1 MFRNSFCSCRRCSR
15 FGSSRFCG
23 RFGSHGSGCRGS
35 GFLGRSSI
43 SGGRSGIS
51 GGLGLRSR
59 KNSGGKGQ
67 NRNNS
72 RHFEIHRILHLH
84 TLIIAIFYIWAM
96 KLNIIAAETAKVN
109 DNKAYALFFVK
120 ESIQFSKVL
129 SPKGESQVESVLK
142 GIKDGPFEDL
152 EFLEIDGCNT
162 FFVDAAKERG
172 ISALDHLRMAAYRL
186 AQKAMKRQVP
196 CVSLFLADAA
206 DEQFKAILHGLHYA
220 DYKFDAYKSK
230 QKENFQVTFEIVAGD
245 RAAAFKKIAEEVA
258 VEQKAITLA
267 RNLINTSASDLYP
280 AAFVEDAKTIA
291 KYTPGLSIKVRN
303 MKQLEKEGFMG
314 HVTVGKGSS
323 HEPHMITL
331 SYDGTKF
338 TAGKSAGKLAGKK
351 GRTSRDHLVIVGKGL
366 TFDTGGLCLK
376 PAKSMPEM
384 ISDMS
389 GAATA
394 LAAIQAIATLKL
406 PVKVS
411 AVCCL
416 AENAI
421 GNKSVLPGDIFK
433 AKNGKT
439 VMVDNTDAEG
449 RLVLSDGLAEAGLI
463 GATHIVDLA
472 TLTGAMVRAL
482 GYAVTGFFSNDDD
495 LALKVI
501 NCGEVCCEK
510 FWSMPLEEEYADA
523 LKDKFADLKNTG
535 SDAGA
540 ISAAL
545 FLQEFVPENTAWAHW
560 DIAGTAFVTKKWKYT
575 EYGATGFGVQT
586 LIELARELG

>member
-1 MFRNSFCSCRRCSR
+1 MN
-15 FGSSRFCG
+15 
-23 RFGSHGSGCRGS
+23 
-35 GFLGRSSI
+35 
-43 SGGRSGIS
+43 
-51 GGLGLRSR
+51 
-59 KNSGGKGQ
+59 
-67 NRNNS
+67 
-72 RHFEIHRILHLH
+72 
-84 TLIIAIFYIWAM
+84 
-96 KLNIIAAETAKVN
+96 LNIVSSENLKNA

-120 ESIQFSKVL
+120 QSVQFSTVL
-129 SPKGESQVESVLK
+129 SPEGEEQVETILK
-142 GIKDGPFEDL
+142 GMNDGPFEDL
-152 EFLEIDGCNT
+152 EYLEIDGCNT
-162 FFVDAAKERG
+162 FFVNAAKERG
-172 ISALDHLRMAAYRL
+172 LSALDHLRMAAYRL
-186 AQKAMKRQVP
+186 AKRAMKKQVP

-230 QKENFQVTFEIVAGD
+230 QKPNFQVTYEIVAGEHVKD
-245 RAAAFKKIAEEVA
+245 FKKIAEDVA
-258 VEQKAITLA
+258 VEQKAVTLA
-267 RNLINTSASDLYP
+267 KNLINTSASDLYP
-280 AAFVEDAKTIA
+280 AEFVERAKTVA
-291 KYTPGLSIKVRN
+291 KYTEGLSIKVRN

-331 SYDGTKF
+331 EYKP
-338 TAGKSAGKLAGKK
+338 AK
-351 GRTSRDHLVIVGKGL
+351 RTSKDHLVIVGKGL

-376 PAKSMPEM
+376 PPKSMPEM

-406 PVKVS
+406 PIRVS

-421 GNKSVLPGDIFK
+421 GNQSVLPGDIFT

-449 RLVLSDGLAEAGLI
+449 RLVLSDGLAEAGEI

-495 LALKVI
+495 LGLKVI
-501 NCGEVCCEK
+501 NCGEACCEK

-545 FLQEFVPENTAWAHW
+545 FLQEFVPENTAWTHW
-560 DIAGTAFVTKKWKYT
+560 DIACTAFVTKAWKYT

-586 LIELARELG
+586 LIELARRMSKASDEDEVIEGDIIICDDEYKMC

>member
-1 MFRNSFCSCRRCSR
+1 
-15 FGSSRFCG
+15 
-23 RFGSHGSGCRGS
+23 
-35 GFLGRSSI
+35 
-43 SGGRSGIS
+43 
-51 GGLGLRSR
+51 
-59 KNSGGKGQ
+59 
-67 NRNNS
+67 
-72 RHFEIHRILHLH
+72 
-84 TLIIAIFYIWAM
+84 M
-96 KLNIIAAETAKVN
+96 KFNIIANESLKAN
-109 DNKAYALFFVK
+109 AYALFFVK
-120 ESIQFSKVL
+120 KSVQFSSIL
-129 SPKGESQVESVLK
+129 SENGEKQVESVLN
-142 GIKDGPFEDL
+142 GMKDGPFEDL
-152 EFLEIDGCNT
+152 EFLEIDGKPT

-186 AQKAMKRQVP
+186 ANRAQKKQVP
-196 CVSLFLADAA
+196 TVSIFLADAA
-206 DEQFKAILHGLHYA
+206 DEQFKAILHGLFYA
-220 DYKFDAYKSK
+220 DYRFDAYKSK
-230 QKENFQVTFEIVAGD
+230 QEPKFQVTFEIVAGEHVKD
-245 RAAAFKKIAEEVA
+245 FKKIAEDVA
-258 VEQKAITLA
+258 IEQKAVTLA
-267 RNLINTSASDLYP
+267 RNLINTCASDLYP
-280 AAFVEDAKTIA
+280 AEFVENAKTIA
-291 KYTPGLSIKVRN
+291 KYTQGLSIKVRD
-303 MKQLEKEGFMG
+303 MKQLQKEGFMG

-323 HEPHMITL
+323 HEPYMITL
-331 SYDGTKF
+331 SYDGTKG
-338 TAGKSAGKLAGKK
+338 AK
-351 GRTSRDHLVIVGKGL
+351 RTSKDHLVIVGKGL

-376 PAKSMPEM
+376 PPKSMPEM

-406 PVKVS
+406 PIRVS

-449 RLVLSDGLAEAGLI
+449 RLVLSDGLAEAGEI

-482 GYAVTGFFSNDDD
+482 GYAVAGFFSNDDD
-495 LALKVI
+495 LGLKVI
-501 NCGEVCCEK
+501 NCGEACCEK

-535 SDAGA
+535 TDAGA

-545 FLQEFVPENTAWAHW
+545 FLQEFVPENTAWAHL
-560 DIAGTAFVTKKWKYT
+560 DIAGTAFTSKKWKYT

-586 LIELARELG
+586 LIELAREMATPSEDA

>member
-1 MFRNSFCSCRRCSR
+1 MN
-15 FGSSRFCG
+15 
-23 RFGSHGSGCRGS
+23 
-35 GFLGRSSI
+35 
-43 SGGRSGIS
+43 
-51 GGLGLRSR
+51 
-59 KNSGGKGQ
+59 
-67 NRNNS
+67 
-72 RHFEIHRILHLH
+72 
-84 TLIIAIFYIWAM
+84 
-96 KLNIIAAETAKVN
+96 LNIVSSENLKNT
-109 DNKAYALFFVK
+109 DSKAYALFYVK
-120 ESIQFSKVL
+120 ESVQFSTVL
-129 SPKGESQVESVLK
+129 SPEGEEQVETILK
-142 GIKDGPFEDL
+142 GMKEGPFEDL
-152 EFLEIDGCNT
+152 EYLEIDDCNT
-162 FFVDAAKERG
+162 IFVDAAKERG
-172 ISALDHLRMAAYRL
+172 LSALDHLRMAAYRL
-186 AQKAMKRQVP
+186 AKKAMKKQIP

-230 QKENFQVTFEIVAGD
+230 QKPNFQVTYEIVAGEHVKE
-245 RAAAFKKIAEEVA
+245 FKKIAEDVA

-267 RNLINTSASDLYP
+267 KNLINTSASDLYP
-280 AAFVEDAKTIA
+280 AEFVERAKTIA
-291 KYTPGLSIKVRN
+291 KYTEGLSIKVRN
-303 MKQLEKEGFMG
+303 MMQLEKEGFMG

-331 SYDGTKF
+331 EYKP
-338 TAGKSAGKLAGKK
+338 AK
-351 GRTSRDHLVIVGKGL
+351 RTSKDHLVIVGKGL

-376 PAKSMPEM
+376 PPKSMPEM

-406 PVKVS
+406 PIRVS

-421 GNKSVLPGDIFK
+421 GNKSVLPGDIFT

-495 LALKVI
+495 LGLKVI
-501 NCGEVCCEK
+501 NCGEACCEK

-523 LKDKFADLKNTG
+523 LKDHFADLKNTG

-545 FLQEFVPENTAWAHW
+545 FLQEFVPENTAWTHW
-560 DIAGTAFVTKKWKYT
+560 DIAGTAFVDKKWKYT

-586 LIELARELG
+586 LIQLAREMSCGE

>member
-1 MFRNSFCSCRRCSR
+1 MN
-15 FGSSRFCG
+15 
-23 RFGSHGSGCRGS
+23 
-35 GFLGRSSI
+35 
-43 SGGRSGIS
+43 
-51 GGLGLRSR
+51 
-59 KNSGGKGQ
+59 
-67 NRNNS
+67 
-72 RHFEIHRILHLH
+72 
-84 TLIIAIFYIWAM
+84 
-96 KLNIIAAETAKVN
+96 LNIVTSENLKNV

-120 ESIQFSKVL
+120 QSIQFSTVL
-129 SPKGESQVESVLK
+129 SPEGEEQVETILK
-142 GIKDGPFEDL
+142 GMKDGPFEDL
-152 EFLEIDGCNT
+152 EFLEIDGSNT

-172 ISALDHLRMAAYRL
+172 LSALDHLRMAAYRL
-186 AQKAMKRQVP
+186 AKKAMTKQIP

-230 QKENFQVTFEIVAGD
+230 QKPNFQVTYEIVAGEHIKE
-245 RAAAFKKIAEEVA
+245 FKKIAEDVA

-267 RNLINTSASDLYP
+267 KNLINTSASDLYP
-280 AAFVEDAKTIA
+280 AEFVERAKTIA
-291 KYTPGLSIKVRN
+291 KYTEGLSIKVRN

-323 HEPHMITL
+323 HEPYMITL
-331 SYDGTKF
+331 DYKP
-338 TAGKSAGKLAGKK
+338 AK
-351 GRTSRDHLVIVGKGL
+351 RTSKDHLVIVGKGL

-376 PAKSMPEM
+376 PPKSMPEM

-394 LAAIQAIATLKL
+394 LAAIQALATLKL
-406 PVKVS
+406 PVHVS

-421 GNKSVLPGDIFK
+421 GNKSVLPGDIFT

-482 GYAVTGFFSNDDD
+482 GYAITGFFSNDDD
-495 LALKVI
+495 LGLKVI
-501 NCGEVCCEK
+501 NCGEACCEK

-535 SDAGA
+535 TDAGA

-545 FLQEFVPENTAWAHW
+545 FLQEFVPENTAWAHC

-586 LIELARELG
+586 LIELAREFAQA

>member
-1 MFRNSFCSCRRCSR
+1 MN
-15 FGSSRFCG
+15 
-23 RFGSHGSGCRGS
+23 
-35 GFLGRSSI
+35 
-43 SGGRSGIS
+43 
-51 GGLGLRSR
+51 
-59 KNSGGKGQ
+59 
-67 NRNNS
+67 
-72 RHFEIHRILHLH
+72 
-84 TLIIAIFYIWAM
+84 
-96 KLNIIAAETAKVN
+96 LNIVSSENLKNT
-109 DNKAYALFFVK
+109 DSKAYALFYVK
-120 ESIQFSKVL
+120 ESVQFSTVL
-129 SPKGESQVESVLK
+129 SPEGEEQVETILK
-142 GIKDGPFEDL
+142 GMKEGPFEDL
-152 EFLEIDGCNT
+152 EYLEIDGCNT
-162 FFVDAAKERG
+162 IFVDAAKERG
-172 ISALDHLRMAAYRL
+172 LSALDHLRMAAYRL
-186 AQKAMKRQVP
+186 AKKAMKKQIP

-230 QKENFQVTFEIVAGD
+230 QKPNFQVTYEIVAGEHVKEF
-245 RAAAFKKIAEEVA
+245 RKIAEDVS

-267 RNLINTSASDLYP
+267 KNLINTSASDLYP
-280 AAFVEDAKTIA
+280 AEFVERAKTVA
-291 KYTPGLSIKVRN
+291 KYTEGLSIKVRN

-331 SYDGTKF
+331 EYKP
-338 TAGKSAGKLAGKK
+338 AK
-351 GRTSRDHLVIVGKGL
+351 RTSKDHLVIVGKGL

-376 PAKSMPEM
+376 PPKSMPEM

-406 PVKVS
+406 PIRVS

-421 GNKSVLPGDIFK
+421 GNKSVLPGDIFT

-495 LALKVI
+495 LGLKVI
-501 NCGEVCCEK
+501 NCGEACCEK

-523 LKDKFADLKNTG
+523 LKDHFADLKNTG

-545 FLQEFVPENTAWAHW
+545 FLQEFVPENTAWTHW
-560 DIAGTAFVTKKWKYT
+560 DIAGTAFVDKKWKYT

-586 LIELARELG
+586 LIQLAREMSCGE

>member
-1 MFRNSFCSCRRCSR
+1 MN
-15 FGSSRFCG
+15 
-23 RFGSHGSGCRGS
+23 
-35 GFLGRSSI
+35 I
-43 SGGRSGIS
+43 
-51 GGLGLRSR
+51 
-59 KNSGGKGQ
+59 
-67 NRNNS
+67 
-72 RHFEIHRILHLH
+72 
-84 TLIIAIFYIWAM
+84 
-96 KLNIIAAETAKVN
+96 NIISSESAKAKA
-109 DNKAYALFFVK
+109 DKAYALFFVK

-129 SPKGESQVESVLK
+129 SAKGESQVESVLK

-172 ISALDHLRMAAYRL
+172 LSTLDHLRMAAYRL

-338 TAGKSAGKLAGKK
+338 AAGKSAGKSAGKK

-501 NCGEVCCEK
+501 NCGEACCEK

>member
-1 MFRNSFCSCRRCSR
+1 MN
-15 FGSSRFCG
+15 
-23 RFGSHGSGCRGS
+23 
-35 GFLGRSSI
+35 I
-43 SGGRSGIS
+43 
-51 GGLGLRSR
+51 
-59 KNSGGKGQ
+59 
-67 NRNNS
+67 
-72 RHFEIHRILHLH
+72 
-84 TLIIAIFYIWAM
+84 
-96 KLNIIAAETAKVN
+96 NIISSESAKAKA
-109 DNKAYALFFVK
+109 DKAYALFFVK

-129 SPKGESQVESVLK
+129 SAKGESQVESVLK

-172 ISALDHLRMAAYRL
+172 LSTLDHLRMAAYRL

-230 QKENFQVTFEIVAGD
+230 QKENFQVTFEIVADD

-258 VEQKAITLA
+258 VEQKAVTLA

-338 TAGKSAGKLAGKK
+338 TAGKSAGKK

-406 PVKVS
+406 PIRVS

-501 NCGEVCCEK
+501 NCGEACCEK

-545 FLQEFVPENTAWAHW
+545 FLQEFVPENTAWTHW

-586 LIELARELG
+586 LIELAREMSQPE

>member
-1 MFRNSFCSCRRCSR
+1 MKTNIVTTA
-15 FGSSRFCG
+15 
-23 RFGSHGSGCRGS
+23 SG
-35 GFLGRSSI
+35 
-43 SGGRSGIS
+43 
-51 GGLGLRSR
+51 
-59 KNSGGKGQ
+59 
-67 NRNNS
+67 
-72 RHFEIHRILHLH
+72 
-84 TLIIAIFYIWAM
+84 
-96 KLNIIAAETAKVN
+96 
-109 DNKAYALFFVK
+109 KANTSALFYVK
-120 ESIQFSKVL
+120 KSVQFSNIL
-129 SPKGESQVESVLK
+129 SEEAEKQVESVLN
-142 GIKDGPFEDL
+142 GMDDGPFEDL
-152 EFLEIDGCNT
+152 EFLEIDNQPT
-162 FFVDAAKERG
+162 IFVNAAKERG
-172 ISALDHLRMAAYRL
+172 LSSLDHLRMAAYRL
-186 AQKAMKRQVP
+186 AKKASKRQIP
-196 CVSLFLADAA
+196 MVSIMLADAA
-206 DEQFKAILHGLHYA
+206 PEQFKSILHGLYYA

-230 QKENFQVTFEIVAGD
+230 QKEAFQVTFEIVAGD
-245 RAAAFKKIAEEVA
+245 RASDFKKIAADVA
-258 VEQKAITLA
+258 VEQKAIILA
-267 RNLINTSASDLYP
+267 KNLINTSSSDLYP
-280 AAFVEDAKTIA
+280 AEFVENANTIA

-323 HEPHMITL
+323 HEPYMITL
-331 SYDGTKF
+331 SYDGTKG
-338 TAGKSAGKLAGKK
+338 AGKNAKK
-351 GRTSRDHLVIVGKGL
+351 NARTSADHLVIVGKGL

-376 PAKSMPEM
+376 PPKSMPEM

-394 LAAIQAIATLKL
+394 LAAIQAIATLEL
-406 PVKVS
+406 PIKVS

-421 GNKSVLPGDIFK
+421 GNKSVLPGDIFT

-482 GYAVTGFFSNDDD
+482 GYAVAGFFSNDDD

-501 NCGEVCCEK
+501 NCGEACCEK

-523 LKDKFADLKNTG
+523 LKDHFADLKNTG

-540 ISAAL
+540 IAAAL
-545 FLQEFVPENTAWAHW
+545 FLQEFVPEDTAWAHW
-560 DIAGTAFVTKKWKYT
+560 DIAGTAFVNKTWKYT

-586 LIELARELG
+586 LIELARRMSKAEFESDENADTDDVQCEEYKVC

>member
-1 MFRNSFCSCRRCSR
+1 MN
-15 FGSSRFCG
+15 
-23 RFGSHGSGCRGS
+23 
-35 GFLGRSSI
+35 
-43 SGGRSGIS
+43 
-51 GGLGLRSR
+51 
-59 KNSGGKGQ
+59 
-67 NRNNS
+67 
-72 RHFEIHRILHLH
+72 
-84 TLIIAIFYIWAM
+84 
-96 KLNIIAAETAKVN
+96 LNIVSSENLKNT
-109 DNKAYALFFVK
+109 DSKAYALFYVK
-120 ESIQFSKVL
+120 ESVQFSTVL
-129 SPKGESQVESVLK
+129 SPEGEEQVETILK
-142 GIKDGPFEDL
+142 GMKEGPFEDL
-152 EFLEIDGCNT
+152 EYLEIDGCNT
-162 FFVDAAKERG
+162 IFVDAAKERG
-172 ISALDHLRMAAYRL
+172 LSALDHLRMAAYRL
-186 AQKAMKRQVP
+186 AKKAMKKQIP

-230 QKENFQVTFEIVAGD
+230 QKPNFQVTYEIVAGEHVKE
-245 RAAAFKKIAEEVA
+245 FKKIAEDVA

-267 RNLINTSASDLYP
+267 KNLINTSASDLYP
-280 AAFVEDAKTIA
+280 AEFVERAKTVA
-291 KYTPGLSIKVRN
+291 KYTEGLSIKVRN

-331 SYDGTKF
+331 EYKP
-338 TAGKSAGKLAGKK
+338 AK
-351 GRTSRDHLVIVGKGL
+351 RTSKDHLVIVGKGL

-376 PAKSMPEM
+376 PPKSMPEM

-406 PVKVS
+406 PIRVS

-421 GNKSVLPGDIFK
+421 GNKSVLPGDIFT

-472 TLTGAMVRAL
+472 PLTGAMVRAL

-495 LALKVI
+495 LGLKVI
-501 NCGEVCCEK
+501 NCGEACCEK

-523 LKDKFADLKNTG
+523 LKDHFADLKNTG

-545 FLQEFVPENTAWAHW
+545 FLQEFVPENTAWTHW
-560 DIAGTAFVTKKWKYT
+560 DIAGTAFVDKKWKYT

-586 LIELARELG
+586 LIQLAREMSCGE

>member
-1 MFRNSFCSCRRCSR
+1 MKTNIVTTA
-15 FGSSRFCG
+15 
-23 RFGSHGSGCRGS
+23 SG
-35 GFLGRSSI
+35 
-43 SGGRSGIS
+43 
-51 GGLGLRSR
+51 
-59 KNSGGKGQ
+59 KAN
-67 NRNNS
+67 
-72 RHFEIHRILHLH
+72 
-84 TLIIAIFYIWAM
+84 
-96 KLNIIAAETAKVN
+96 
-109 DNKAYALFFVK
+109 AYALFFVK
-120 ESIQFSKVL
+120 KSIQFSNVL
-129 SPKGESQVESVLK
+129 SEDAEKQVESVLN
-142 GIKDGPFEDL
+142 GMDDGPFEDL
-152 EFLEIDGCNT
+152 EFLEIDNQPT
-162 FFVDAAKERG
+162 IFVNAAKERG
-172 ISALDHLRMAAYRL
+172 LSALDHLRMAAYRL
-186 AQKAMKRQVP
+186 AKKASKRQIPV
-196 CVSLFLADAA
+196 VSIMLADAA
-206 DEQFKAILHGLHYA
+206 LEQFKSILLGLHYA

-230 QKENFQVTFEIVAGD
+230 QKEAFQVTFEIVAGEHT
-245 RAAAFKKIAEEVA
+245 AEFKKIAEEVA
-258 VEQKAITLA
+258 VENKAIVLA
-267 RNLINTSASDLYP
+267 KNLINTSSSDLTP
-280 AAFVEDAKTIA
+280 AEFVENANTIA

-323 HEPHMITL
+323 HEPYMITL
-331 SYDGTKF
+331 TYDGSKRT
-338 TAGKSAGKLAGKK
+338 GKNANKNA
-351 GRTSRDHLVIVGKGL
+351 RTSADHLVIVGKGL

-376 PAKSMPEM
+376 PPKSMPEM

-394 LAAIQAIATLKL
+394 LAAIQAIATLEL
-406 PVKVS
+406 PIKVS

-421 GNKSVLPGDIFK
+421 GNKSVLPGDIFT

-482 GYAVTGFFSNDDD
+482 GYAVAGFFSNDDD

-501 NCGEVCCEK
+501 NCGEACCEK

-523 LKDKFADLKNTG
+523 LKDHFADLKNTG

-540 ISAAL
+540 IAAAL
-545 FLQEFVPENTAWAHW
+545 FLQEFVPEDTAWAHW
-560 DIAGTAFVTKKWKYT
+560 DIAGTAFVNKTWKYT

-586 LIELARELG
+586 LIELARKMSSASNESEGEEGDIVICDDEYKVC

>member
-1 MFRNSFCSCRRCSR
+1 
-15 FGSSRFCG
+15 
-23 RFGSHGSGCRGS
+23 
-35 GFLGRSSI
+35 
-43 SGGRSGIS
+43 
-51 GGLGLRSR
+51 
-59 KNSGGKGQ
+59 
-67 NRNNS
+67 
-72 RHFEIHRILHLH
+72 
-84 TLIIAIFYIWAM
+84 M

-129 SPKGESQVESVLK
+129 SAKGESQVESVLK

-186 AQKAMKRQVP
+186 AQRAMKKQVP

-338 TAGKSAGKLAGKK
+338 ANGKPSGRFTGTKSAN
-351 GRTSRDHLVIVGKGL
+351 RTSRDHLVIVGKGL

-501 NCGEVCCEK
+501 NCGEACCEK

>member
-1 MFRNSFCSCRRCSR
+1 M
-15 FGSSRFCG
+15 
-23 RFGSHGSGCRGS
+23 
-35 GFLGRSSI
+35 
-43 SGGRSGIS
+43 
-51 GGLGLRSR
+51 
-59 KNSGGKGQ
+59 
-67 NRNNS
+67 
-72 RHFEIHRILHLH
+72 
-84 TLIIAIFYIWAM
+84 
-96 KLNIIAAETAKVN
+96 
-109 DNKAYALFFVK
+109 
-120 ESIQFSKVL
+120 
-129 SPKGESQVESVLK
+129 
-142 GIKDGPFEDL
+142 
-152 EFLEIDGCNT
+152 
-162 FFVDAAKERG
+162 
-172 ISALDHLRMAAYRL
+172 
-186 AQKAMKRQVP
+186 
-196 CVSLFLADAA
+196 
-206 DEQFKAILHGLHYA
+206 
-220 DYKFDAYKSK
+220 
-230 QKENFQVTFEIVAGD
+230 TFEIVADD

-338 TAGKSAGKLAGKK
+338 AAGKSAGKSAGIKSAS
-351 GRTSRDHLVIVGKGL
+351 RTSHDHLVIVGKGL

-406 PVKVS
+406 PIRVS

-501 NCGEVCCEK
+501 NCGEACCEK

-586 LIELARELG
+586 LIELAREMN

>member
-1 MFRNSFCSCRRCSR
+1 
-15 FGSSRFCG
+15 
-23 RFGSHGSGCRGS
+23 
-35 GFLGRSSI
+35 
-43 SGGRSGIS
+43 
-51 GGLGLRSR
+51 
-59 KNSGGKGQ
+59 
-67 NRNNS
+67 
-72 RHFEIHRILHLH
+72 
-84 TLIIAIFYIWAM
+84 M
-96 KLNIIAAETAKVN
+96 KFNIIATESQKAN
-109 DNKAYALFFVK
+109 AYALFFVK
-120 ESIQFSKVL
+120 KSVQFSTIL
-129 SPKGESQVESVLK
+129 SENGKKQVESVLN
-142 GIKDGPFEDL
+142 GMKDGPFEDL
-152 EFLEIDGCNT
+152 EFLEIDGKPT

-172 ISALDHLRMAAYRL
+172 LSALDHLRMAAYRL
-186 AQKAMKRQVP
+186 AGRAMKKQVP
-196 CVSLFLADAA
+196 SVSIFLADAA
-206 DEQFKAILHGLHYA
+206 DEQFKAILHGLSYA

-230 QKENFQVTFEIVAGD
+230 QEKNFQVIFEIVAGEHVKD
-245 RAAAFKKIAEEVA
+245 FKKIAEDVA
-258 VEQKAITLA
+258 VEQKAVTLA
-267 RNLINTSASDLYP
+267 RNLINTCASDLYP
-280 AAFVEDAKTIA
+280 AEFVQNAKTIA
-291 KYTPGLSIKVRN
+291 KYTPGLSIKVRD

-323 HEPHMITL
+323 HEPYMITL
-331 SYDGTKF
+331 SYDGTKG
-338 TAGKSAGKLAGKK
+338 AK
-351 GRTSRDHLVIVGKGL
+351 RTSKDHLVFVGKGL

-376 PAKSMPEM
+376 PPKSMPEM

-389 GAATA
+389 GAATV

-406 PVKVS
+406 PIHVS

-449 RLVLSDGLAEAGLI
+449 RLVLSDGLAEAGEI

-482 GYAVTGFFSNDDD
+482 GYAIAGFFSNDDD
-495 LALKVI
+495 LGLKVI
-501 NCGEVCCEK
+501 NCGEACCEK

-535 SDAGA
+535 TDAGA

-545 FLQEFVPENTAWAHW
+545 FLQEFVPENTAWAHC

-586 LIELARELG
+586 LIELAREIAVPIEDA

>member
-1 MFRNSFCSCRRCSR
+1 MN
-15 FGSSRFCG
+15 
-23 RFGSHGSGCRGS
+23 
-35 GFLGRSSI
+35 
-43 SGGRSGIS
+43 
-51 GGLGLRSR
+51 
-59 KNSGGKGQ
+59 
-67 NRNNS
+67 
-72 RHFEIHRILHLH
+72 
-84 TLIIAIFYIWAM
+84 
-96 KLNIIAAETAKVN
+96 LNIVTSENLKNV

-120 ESIQFSKVL
+120 QSIQFSSVL
-129 SPKGESQVESVLK
+129 SPEGEEQAESVLK
-142 GIKDGPFEDL
+142 GMKDGPFEDL
-152 EFLEIDGCNT
+152 EFLEIDGSNT

-172 ISALDHLRMAAYRL
+172 LSALDHLRMAAYRL
-186 AQKAMKRQVP
+186 AKRAMKKQVA

-230 QKENFQVTFEIVAGD
+230 QKPNFQVTYEIVAGEHVKD
-245 RAAAFKKIAEEVA
+245 FKKIAEEVA

-267 RNLINTSASDLYP
+267 KNLINTSASDLYP
-280 AAFVEDAKTIA
+280 AEFVERAKTIA
-291 KYTPGLSIKVRN
+291 KYTEGLSIKVRN

-323 HEPHMITL
+323 HEPYMITL
-331 SYDGTKF
+331 DYKP
-338 TAGKSAGKLAGKK
+338 AK
-351 GRTSRDHLVIVGKGL
+351 RTSKDHLVIVGKGL

-376 PAKSMPEM
+376 PPKSMPEM

-394 LAAIQAIATLKL
+394 LAAIQAIASLKL
-406 PVKVS
+406 PVHVS

-421 GNKSVLPGDIFK
+421 GNKSVLPGDIFT

-495 LALKVI
+495 LGLKVI
-501 NCGEVCCEK
+501 NCGEACCEK

-523 LKDKFADLKNTG
+523 LKDHFADLKNTG

-545 FLQEFVPENTAWAHW
+545 FLQEFVPENTAWTHW
-560 DIAGTAFVTKKWKYT
+560 DIAGTAFVDKKWKYT

-586 LIELARELG
+586 LIQLAREMSCGE

>member
-1 MFRNSFCSCRRCSR
+1 
-15 FGSSRFCG
+15 
-23 RFGSHGSGCRGS
+23 
-35 GFLGRSSI
+35 
-43 SGGRSGIS
+43 
-51 GGLGLRSR
+51 
-59 KNSGGKGQ
+59 
-67 NRNNS
+67 
-72 RHFEIHRILHLH
+72 
-84 TLIIAIFYIWAM
+84 M
-96 KLNIIAAETAKVN
+96 KLNIVTTESVKANE
-109 DNKAYALFFVK
+109 NKAYALFFVK
-120 ESIQFSKVL
+120 QSVQFSKVL
-129 SPKGESQVESVLK
+129 TEAGNAQVETVLK
-142 GIKDGPFEDL
+142 GMKDGPFEDL
-152 EFLEIDGCNT
+152 ELLEIDGSNT
-162 FFVDAAKERG
+162 IFVDAAKERG
-172 ISALDHLRMAAYRL
+172 LSALDHLRMAAYRL
-186 AQKAMKRQVP
+186 AGRAMKKQIGT
-196 CVSLFLADAA
+196 VSLMLADCA

-220 DYKFDAYKSK
+220 EYKFDAYKTK
-230 QKENFQVTFEIVAGD
+230 QKPNFQVAYEIVAGEH
-245 RAAAFKKIAEEVA
+245 AASFKKIAEEVA
-258 VEQKAITLA
+258 VENKAIVLA
-267 RNLINTSASDLYP
+267 KNLINTCAADLYP
-280 AAFVEDAKTIA
+280 AEFVENAKTIA
-291 KYTPGLSIKVRN
+291 KYTPGLTVKVRD
-303 MKQLEKEGFMG
+303 MKQLAKEGFMG

-323 HEPHMITL
+323 HEPYMVTL
-331 SYDGTKF
+331 DYKP
-338 TAGKSAGKLAGKK
+338 AK
-351 GRTSRDHLVIVGKGL
+351 RTSKDHLVIVGKGL

-376 PAKSMPEM
+376 PPKSMPEM

-406 PVKVS
+406 PIHVS

-482 GYAVTGFFSNDDD
+482 GYAVAGFFSNDDD

-501 NCGEVCCEK
+501 NCGEACCEK

-540 ISAAL
+540 IAAAL

-560 DIAGTAFVTKKWKYT
+560 DIAGTAFTTKKWKYT

-586 LIELARELG
+586 LIELAREMSQTN

>member
-1 MFRNSFCSCRRCSR
+1 MN
-15 FGSSRFCG
+15 
-23 RFGSHGSGCRGS
+23 
-35 GFLGRSSI
+35 
-43 SGGRSGIS
+43 
-51 GGLGLRSR
+51 
-59 KNSGGKGQ
+59 
-67 NRNNS
+67 
-72 RHFEIHRILHLH
+72 
-84 TLIIAIFYIWAM
+84 
-96 KLNIIAAETAKVN
+96 LNIVSSENLKNT
-109 DNKAYALFFVK
+109 DSKAYALFYVK
-120 ESIQFSKVL
+120 ESVHFSTVL
-129 SPKGESQVESVLK
+129 SPEGEEQVEPILK
-142 GIKDGPFEDL
+142 GMKEGPFEDL
-152 EFLEIDGCNT
+152 EYLEIDGCNT

-172 ISALDHLRMAAYRL
+172 LSALDHLRMAAYRL
-186 AQKAMKRQVP
+186 AKKAMKKQIP

-230 QKENFQVTFEIVAGD
+230 QKPNFQVTYEIVAGEHVKD
-245 RAAAFKKIAEEVA
+245 FKKIAEDVA

-267 RNLINTSASDLYP
+267 KNLINTSASDLYP
-280 AAFVEDAKTIA
+280 AEFVERAKTVA
-291 KYTPGLSIKVRN
+291 KYTEGLSIKVRN

-331 SYDGTKF
+331 EYKP
-338 TAGKSAGKLAGKK
+338 AK
-351 GRTSRDHLVIVGKGL
+351 RTSKDHLVIVGKGL

-376 PAKSMPEM
+376 PPKSMPEM

-406 PVKVS
+406 PIRVS

-421 GNKSVLPGDIFK
+421 GNKSVLPGDIFT

-495 LALKVI
+495 LGLKVI
-501 NCGEVCCEK
+501 NCGEACCEK

-523 LKDKFADLKNTG
+523 LKDHFADLKNTG

-545 FLQEFVPENTAWAHW
+545 FLQEFVPENTAWTHW
-560 DIAGTAFVTKKWKYT
+560 DIAGTAFVDKKWKYT

-586 LIELARELG
+586 LIQLAREFSAAE

>member
-1 MFRNSFCSCRRCSR
+1 MN
-15 FGSSRFCG
+15 
-23 RFGSHGSGCRGS
+23 
-35 GFLGRSSI
+35 I
-43 SGGRSGIS
+43 
-51 GGLGLRSR
+51 
-59 KNSGGKGQ
+59 
-67 NRNNS
+67 
-72 RHFEIHRILHLH
+72 
-84 TLIIAIFYIWAM
+84 
-96 KLNIIAAETAKVN
+96 NIISSESAKAKA
-109 DNKAYALFFVK
+109 DKAYALFFVK

-186 AQKAMKRQVP
+186 AQRAMKRQVP

-230 QKENFQVTFEIVAGD
+230 QKENFQVTFEIVASD
-245 RAAAFKKIAEEVA
+245 RAASFKKISEEVA

-338 TAGKSAGKLAGKK
+338 AAGKSAGKSAGKK

-406 PVKVS
+406 PIRVS

-501 NCGEVCCEK
+501 NCGEACCEK

-586 LIELARELG
+586 LIELAREMSQPE

>member
-1 MFRNSFCSCRRCSR
+1 MN
-15 FGSSRFCG
+15 
-23 RFGSHGSGCRGS
+23 
-35 GFLGRSSI
+35 I
-43 SGGRSGIS
+43 
-51 GGLGLRSR
+51 
-59 KNSGGKGQ
+59 
-67 NRNNS
+67 
-72 RHFEIHRILHLH
+72 
-84 TLIIAIFYIWAM
+84 
-96 KLNIIAAETAKVN
+96 NIISSESAKAKA
-109 DNKAYALFFVK
+109 DKAYALFFVK

-129 SPKGESQVESVLK
+129 SAKGESQVESVLK
-142 GIKDGPFEDL
+142 GIKDGPFEDM

-172 ISALDHLRMAAYRL
+172 LSTLDHLRMAAYRL
-186 AQKAMKRQVP
+186 AQKAMKRQIP

-338 TAGKSAGKLAGKK
+338 AAGKSAGKFAGKK

-406 PVKVS
+406 PIRVS

-501 NCGEVCCEK
+501 NCGEACCEK

-586 LIELARELG
+586 LIELAREMGQSE

>member
-1 MFRNSFCSCRRCSR
+1 MN
-15 FGSSRFCG
+15 
-23 RFGSHGSGCRGS
+23 
-35 GFLGRSSI
+35 
-43 SGGRSGIS
+43 
-51 GGLGLRSR
+51 
-59 KNSGGKGQ
+59 
-67 NRNNS
+67 
-72 RHFEIHRILHLH
+72 
-84 TLIIAIFYIWAM
+84 
-96 KLNIIAAETAKVN
+96 LNIVSSENLKNV
-109 DNKAYALFFVK
+109 DSKAYALFYVK
-120 ESIQFSKVL
+120 ESVQFSTVL
-129 SPKGESQVESVLK
+129 SPEGEEQVETILK
-142 GIKDGPFEDL
+142 GMKEGPFEDL
-152 EFLEIDGCNT
+152 EYLEIDGCNT
-162 FFVDAAKERG
+162 IFVDAAKERG
-172 ISALDHLRMAAYRL
+172 LSALDHLRMAAYRL
-186 AQKAMKRQVP
+186 AKKAMKKQIP

-230 QKENFQVTFEIVAGD
+230 QKPNFQVTYEIVAGEHVKD
-245 RAAAFKKIAEEVA
+245 FKKIAEDVA

-267 RNLINTSASDLYP
+267 KNLINTSASDLYP
-280 AAFVEDAKTIA
+280 AEFVERAKTVA
-291 KYTPGLSIKVRN
+291 KYTEGLSIKVRN

-331 SYDGTKF
+331 EYKP
-338 TAGKSAGKLAGKK
+338 AK
-351 GRTSRDHLVIVGKGL
+351 RTSKDHLVIVGKGL

-376 PAKSMPEM
+376 PPKSMPEM

-406 PVKVS
+406 PIRVS

-421 GNKSVLPGDIFK
+421 GNKSVLPGDIFT

-495 LALKVI
+495 LGLKVI
-501 NCGEVCCEK
+501 NCGEACCEK

-523 LKDKFADLKNTG
+523 LKDHFADLKNTG

-545 FLQEFVPENTAWAHW
+545 FLQEFVPENTAWTHW
-560 DIAGTAFVTKKWKYT
+560 DIAGTAFVDKKWKYT

-586 LIELARELG
+586 LIQLAREFSAAE

>member
-1 MFRNSFCSCRRCSR
+1 MN
-15 FGSSRFCG
+15 
-23 RFGSHGSGCRGS
+23 
-35 GFLGRSSI
+35 
-43 SGGRSGIS
+43 
-51 GGLGLRSR
+51 
-59 KNSGGKGQ
+59 
-67 NRNNS
+67 
-72 RHFEIHRILHLH
+72 
-84 TLIIAIFYIWAM
+84 
-96 KLNIIAAETAKVN
+96 LNIVSSENLKNT

-120 ESIQFSKVL
+120 QSIQFSTVL
-129 SPKGESQVESVLK
+129 TEEGEEQVETILK
-142 GIKDGPFEDL
+142 GMKDGPFEDL
-152 EFLEIDGCNT
+152 EYLEIDGCNT
-162 FFVDAAKERG
+162 IFVNAAKERG
-172 ISALDHLRMAAYRL
+172 LSALDHLRMAAYRL
-186 AQKAMKRQVP
+186 AKKAMKKQIP
-196 CVSLFLADAA
+196 TVSLFLADAA
-206 DEQFKAILHGLHYA
+206 DEQFKAIAHGLYYA
-220 DYKFDAYKSK
+220 NYKFDAYKSK
-230 QKENFQVTFEIVAGD
+230 QKENFQVTYEIVAGEHVKD
-245 RAAAFKKIAEEVA
+245 FKKIAEDVA
-258 VEQKAITLA
+258 VEQKAVTLA
-267 RNLINTSASDLYP
+267 KNLINTCAADLYP
-280 AAFVEDAKTIA
+280 AEFAERAKTVA
-291 KYTPGLSIKVRN
+291 KYTEGLSIKVRN

-331 SYDGTKF
+331 EYKP
-338 TAGKSAGKLAGKK
+338 AK
-351 GRTSRDHLVIVGKGL
+351 RTSKDHLVIVGKGL

-376 PAKSMPEM
+376 PPKSMPEM

-406 PVKVS
+406 PIHVS

-421 GNKSVLPGDIFK
+421 GNKSVLPGDIFP

-449 RLVLSDGLAEAGLI
+449 RLVLSDGLAEAGEI

-495 LALKVI
+495 LGLKVI
-501 NCGEVCCEK
+501 NCGEACCEK

-545 FLQEFVPENTAWAHW
+545 FLQEFVPENTAWSHW
-560 DIAGTAFVTKKWKYT
+560 DIAGTAFVTKAWKYT

-586 LIELARELG
+586 LIQLAREMACNE

>member
-1 MFRNSFCSCRRCSR
+1 MN
-15 FGSSRFCG
+15 
-23 RFGSHGSGCRGS
+23 
-35 GFLGRSSI
+35 
-43 SGGRSGIS
+43 
-51 GGLGLRSR
+51 
-59 KNSGGKGQ
+59 
-67 NRNNS
+67 
-72 RHFEIHRILHLH
+72 
-84 TLIIAIFYIWAM
+84 
-96 KLNIIAAETAKVN
+96 LNIISSENLKNT
-109 DNKAYALFFVK
+109 DSKAYALFYVK
-120 ESIQFSKVL
+120 ESVQFSTVL
-129 SPKGESQVESVLK
+129 SPEGEEQVETILK
-142 GIKDGPFEDL
+142 GMKEGPFEDL
-152 EFLEIDGCNT
+152 EYLEIDGCNT

-172 ISALDHLRMAAYRL
+172 LSALDHLRMAAYRL
-186 AQKAMKRQVP
+186 AKKAMKKQIP

-230 QKENFQVTFEIVAGD
+230 QKPNFQVTYEIVAGEHVKE
-245 RAAAFKKIAEEVA
+245 FKKIAEDVA

-267 RNLINTSASDLYP
+267 KNLINTSASDLYP
-280 AAFVEDAKTIA
+280 AEFVERAKTVA
-291 KYTPGLSIKVRN
+291 KYTEGLSIKVRN

-331 SYDGTKF
+331 EYKPSK
-338 TAGKSAGKLAGKK
+338 
-351 GRTSRDHLVIVGKGL
+351 RTSKDHLVIVGKGL

-376 PAKSMPEM
+376 PPKSMPEM

-406 PVKVS
+406 PIRVS

-421 GNKSVLPGDIFK
+421 GNKSVLPGDIFT

-495 LALKVI
+495 LGLKVI
-501 NCGEVCCEK
+501 NCGEACCEK

-523 LKDKFADLKNTG
+523 LKDHFADLKNTG

-545 FLQEFVPENTAWAHW
+545 FLQEFVPENTAWTHW
-560 DIAGTAFVTKKWKYT
+560 DIAGTAFVDKKWKYT

-586 LIELARELG
+586 LIQLAREFSAAE

>member
-1 MFRNSFCSCRRCSR
+1 MN
-15 FGSSRFCG
+15 
-23 RFGSHGSGCRGS
+23 
-35 GFLGRSSI
+35 
-43 SGGRSGIS
+43 
-51 GGLGLRSR
+51 
-59 KNSGGKGQ
+59 
-67 NRNNS
+67 
-72 RHFEIHRILHLH
+72 
-84 TLIIAIFYIWAM
+84 
-96 KLNIIAAETAKVN
+96 LNIISSESAKARN
-109 DNKAYALFFVK
+109 DKAYALFYVK
-120 ESIQFSKVL
+120 QSVQFSKVL
-129 SPKGESQVESVLK
+129 SATASAQVESVLK

-230 QKENFQVTFEIVAGD
+230 QKPNFQVTFEIVAGEHT
-245 RAAAFKKIAEEVA
+245 AAFKKIAEEVA

-280 AAFVEDAKTIA
+280 AVFVEDAKTIA

-331 SYDGTKF
+331 TYDGTK
-338 TAGKSAGKLAGKK
+338 LAK
-351 GRTSRDHLVIVGKGL
+351 RSSRDHLVIVGKGL

-463 GATHIVDLA
+463 GATHIIDLA

-501 NCGEVCCEK
+501 NCGEACCEK

-560 DIAGTAFVTKKWKYT
+560 DIAGTAFVSKKWKYT

-586 LIELARELG
+586 LIELAREMSLGE

>member
-1 MFRNSFCSCRRCSR
+1 MN
-15 FGSSRFCG
+15 
-23 RFGSHGSGCRGS
+23 
-35 GFLGRSSI
+35 
-43 SGGRSGIS
+43 
-51 GGLGLRSR
+51 
-59 KNSGGKGQ
+59 
-67 NRNNS
+67 
-72 RHFEIHRILHLH
+72 
-84 TLIIAIFYIWAM
+84 
-96 KLNIIAAETAKVN
+96 LNIVSSENLKNT
-109 DNKAYALFFVK
+109 DSKAYALFYVK
-120 ESIQFSKVL
+120 ESVQFSTVL
-129 SPKGESQVESVLK
+129 SPEGEEQVETILK
-142 GIKDGPFEDL
+142 GMKEGPFEDL
-152 EFLEIDGCNT
+152 EYLEIDGCNT

-172 ISALDHLRMAAYRL
+172 LSALDHLRMAANRL
-186 AQKAMKRQVP
+186 AKKAMKKQIP

-230 QKENFQVTFEIVAGD
+230 QKPNFQVTYEIVAGEHVKE
-245 RAAAFKKIAEEVA
+245 FKKIAEDVA

-267 RNLINTSASDLYP
+267 KNLINTSASDLYP
-280 AAFVEDAKTIA
+280 AEFVERAKTVA
-291 KYTPGLSIKVRN
+291 KYTEGLSIKVRN

-331 SYDGTKF
+331 EYKP
-338 TAGKSAGKLAGKK
+338 AK
-351 GRTSRDHLVIVGKGL
+351 RTSKDHLVIVGKGL

-376 PAKSMPEM
+376 PPKSMPEM

-406 PVKVS
+406 PIRVS

-421 GNKSVLPGDIFK
+421 GNKSVLPGDIFT

-495 LALKVI
+495 LGLKVI
-501 NCGEVCCEK
+501 NCGEACCEK

-523 LKDKFADLKNTG
+523 LKDHFADLKNTG

-545 FLQEFVPENTAWAHW
+545 FLQEFVPENTAWTHW
-560 DIAGTAFVTKKWKYT
+560 DIAGTAFVDKKWKYT

-586 LIELARELG
+586 LIQLAREMSAAE

>member
-1 MFRNSFCSCRRCSR
+1 MN
-15 FGSSRFCG
+15 
-23 RFGSHGSGCRGS
+23 
-35 GFLGRSSI
+35 
-43 SGGRSGIS
+43 
-51 GGLGLRSR
+51 
-59 KNSGGKGQ
+59 
-67 NRNNS
+67 
-72 RHFEIHRILHLH
+72 
-84 TLIIAIFYIWAM
+84 
-96 KLNIIAAETAKVN
+96 LNIVSSENLKNV
-109 DNKAYALFFVK
+109 DSKAYALFYVK
-120 ESIQFSKVL
+120 ESVQFSTVL
-129 SPKGESQVESVLK
+129 SPEGEEQVETILK
-142 GIKDGPFEDL
+142 GMKEGPFEDL
-152 EFLEIDGCNT
+152 EYLEIDGCNT

-172 ISALDHLRMAAYRL
+172 LSALDHLRMAAYRL
-186 AQKAMKRQVP
+186 AKKAMKKQIP

-230 QKENFQVTFEIVAGD
+230 QKPNFQVTYEIVAGEHVKE
-245 RAAAFKKIAEEVA
+245 FKKIAEDVA

-267 RNLINTSASDLYP
+267 KNLINTSASDLYP
-280 AAFVEDAKTIA
+280 AKFVERAKTVA
-291 KYTPGLSIKVRN
+291 KYTEGLSIKVRN

-331 SYDGTKF
+331 EYKPSK
-338 TAGKSAGKLAGKK
+338 
-351 GRTSRDHLVIVGKGL
+351 RTSKDHLVIVGKGL

-376 PAKSMPEM
+376 PPKSMPEM

-406 PVKVS
+406 PIRVS

-421 GNKSVLPGDIFK
+421 GNKSVLPGDIFT

-495 LALKVI
+495 LGLKVI
-501 NCGEVCCEK
+501 NCGEACCEK

-523 LKDKFADLKNTG
+523 LKDHFADLKNTG

-545 FLQEFVPENTAWAHW
+545 FLQEFVPENTAWTHW
-560 DIAGTAFVTKKWKYT
+560 DIAGTAFVDKKWKYT

-586 LIELARELG
+586 LIQLAREFSAAE